1 MKYIKNFENLE
12 IDKRSEELNNICFE
26 YLAFLYDEGFSTQIT
41 KLGFSSNEFEVSI
54 VKYKKLPNSETGPGS
69 IEIRGT
75 FRWLDI
81 KDDIIP
87 FYEILKDKYTLVDY
101 FGSKANYP
109 AYIEIYTSTEEFY
122 VCDYELEDLKFE
134 NILSITFRVFDIKNK

>member
-1 MKYIKNFENLE
+1 MKYIKHFENLE

-41 KLGFSSNEFEVSI
+41 KRFGSNEFGVSI

-69 IEIRGT
+69 LKIRGK

-109 AYIEIYTSTEEFY
+109 AYIEIYTSTDEFY
-122 VCDYELEDLKFE
+122 VSDYELEDLKFE
-134 NILSITFRVFDIKNK
+134 NILSINFKVVSV